1 MLWRIGDYVAQ
12 HFESIRSGC
21 KGGSWLEPQ
30 VATANV
36 RIALADVGWIGHNEI
51 EASSGDRREPVSFL
65 ELDMTCVMLRSIFL
79 CNRQSLWRHIDSNDA
94 GQRPQFG
101 ERDSDASTP
110 RTRGENASRLAFR
123 GPLQS
128 PLHPQF
134 GLGAR

>member
-51 EASSGDRREPVSFL
+51 EASSGDRREPVAFL
-65 ELDMTCVMLRSIFL
+65 ELDMNCVMLRSIFL

-101 ERDSDASTP
+101 QRYGYASSP
-110 RTRGENASRLAFR
+110 RTEIEDGKRGAFSES
-123 GPLQS
+123 LQREF
-128 PLHPQF
+128 H
-134 GLGAR
+134 